1 MGATVFALCLI
12 QFLFYLSSPSKW
24 IKAALSYSSRRSQ
37 STSSGKLPDWRVVT
51 DCSAYDL
58 SGAPMKLTQGTYTQ
72 CPFQF
77 PSKFEDD
84 YDWKNLTAVPELWM
98 KSLNATAPKEPIN
111 ETFMTADI
119 LPHMV
124 SKEDYE
130 ACVQRMKSTTYEE
143 QQLDHVLKQVKRR
156 HGRLHDGRL

>member
-1 MGATVFALCLI
+1 
-12 QFLFYLSSPSKW
+12 
-24 IKAALSYSSRRSQ
+24 
-37 STSSGKLPDWRVVT
+37 
-51 DCSAYDL
+51 
-58 SGAPMKLTQGTYTQ
+58 MKLTQGTYTQ

-130 ACVQRMKSTTYEE
+130 ACVQRMTSTTYDE
-143 QQLDHVLKQVKRR
+143 QLDHVLKQVKR
-156 HGRLHDGRL
+156 HPQLDMVAFTMADFNYVNDMLHDVFQMNDNVVGFRDAFFMVVLRSRNL